1 MLIHVF
7 QIMSCIMV
15 RHVQN
20 QCTLS
25 GSTITVSMTDTW
37 TDVKVKSMN
46 FIHIYYYN
54 SNLDN
59 LSYTLVHLK
68 VLSTKQ

>member
-7 QIMSCIMV
+7 QIMSCTMV

-54 SNLDN
+54 SNLEIYHIP
-59 LSYTLVHLK
+59 LSI
-68 VLSTKQ
+68 